1 MKKFRRHSQLARRR
15 HRKQSRRTFLQVEP
29 LEPRLLLHG
38 GSDSPHGHSPEHDL
52 SAHIHA
58 DLSIYV
64 NGQKEEIPADVGVDN
79 TGIISFSH
87 THGDDERLHMH
98 PVDIDGNGSTDNPA
112 DFLTVGDFFET
123 WRTNAGTPGNRAD
136 ALFDETRIFNNVVDA
151 TNELRMYV
159 NGFQVTSYEDYQI
172 HDEDQVVIAYGSAPV
187 VALETTHGIVL
198 MEMLPGVAPSTVA
211 NFLQYVNDGDYDN
224 SIVHRSANFNDGSDF
239 VIQGG
244 GFTTSSTTFSNTSQF
259 TSVPTDAQITNNFGL
274 SNTRGTVAMARLGGQ
289 VNSATS
295 QWFVNL
301 ADNTFLDSVDEGFTV
316 FAQVLDMGTVDAI
329 AAVPTQQEVSPFG
342 ELPVDTDGTLV
353 VVQSIAGDG
362 IVQGTV
368 FDDTDGNGS
377 QDGGELGLAGFTVYA
392 DADGD
397 EQLDDNEFR
406 TITAADG
413 SYQLRL
419 PNGSQTIR
427 QELIAPYRQAIP
439 VPPAGQSITVEL
451 GGTHTGVDF
460 ANTVVASPGTPDLL
474 PAFDTGSDSTDNI
487 TSNNNSST
495 ATVMQFTV
503 GSVIDGGLVRL
514 LAGNQE
520 IGQAVASGGQ
530 ATITTTGAVG
540 LLDGVNSVK
549 AIQVVNGGDSLPG
562 GSLAVT
568 VDTVVDPFSST
579 PPTSA
584 TIGTAFSYDVSNPEE
599 GDTGFT
605 YALSNALAG
614 MSINASSG
622 LVSWIPVANQLGNQQ
637 FSVVATDAAGN
648 QGTQDIP
655 LSVGGEVLVEYT
667 VELTDAQGSAITS
680 IPVGEQFLLNIL
692 VEDKRSQPR
701 GVFAGYTDVLF
712 DTSLASVSSY
722 VITVPSNGAAGIS
735 DGETL
740 TFDHP
745 GPDGTGGN
753 SDDIQY
759 VLEFDKD
766 SSVSGTN
773 VAVAIVDG
781 DSSIQVASTIADV
794 INNDAG
800 SANAALGFDVSLP
813 SDGKVHVFANNGT
826 ALTVSAGSSIGR
838 SSFTYG
844 PSYPSAQNGL
854 VGIGNGVL
862 DEAGAISGIPELGGG
877 QFQLFSIPVRA
888 ERGGTLVFQSDPAD
902 DLPSF
907 DTLLYGAITVNT
919 ANIIYGS
926 DSIAVT
932 LDFAAANDTVQFD
945 EDTTGN
951 TISVMSNDNI
961 PGGSTVKITSVG
973 QTDNGGAVSI
983 ASDELSLVYTPAAN
997 FFGLET
1003 FTYTIGNET
1012 GDSTATV
1019 SVQVFP
1025 QNDDPT
1031 ANNDSLDVNEDASS
1045 VLLDLLAND
1054 TFLPDVNETLQI
1066 VSSGTLSAG
1075 GTVTIA
1081 SNGSHVLYTPLANFD
1096 GQETFSY
1103 TISDGN
1109 GGTDT
1114 ATVTIDLQS
1123 SSDNPLAQTDSFSV
1137 DEDSTGNV
1145 LDVLANDNSP
1155 DSNTELLVTAVG
1167 TPTQG
1172 GIATIATDQKSILYS
1187 PAPDYFGTEAFTYT
1201 ISAGSSGS
1209 DDGVVLMTIADIADP
1224 PTANDD
1230 TFQVVVDSP
1239 GEDLD
1244 VRLNDTSAPDD
1255 VELLTITAVTTT
1267 AQGGVVTIEQG
1278 GTLVQ
1283 YIPPTGFSGQDSF
1296 SYTITDDDSLT
1307 DQAQVT
1313 VNVDAFQPG
1322 DISGSVFIDLD
1333 GDGIQDANEMVLQGI
1348 TISLSGTDFESN
1360 AVQLTRTTDST
1371 GAYSFQGLAPGSYVI
1386 TETQP
1391 EYLLDGLETVD
1402 AGAGTVTGGNEIT
1415 IQLVEGADLG
1425 GTNFAELGRK
1435 AAVLSL
1441 ADFFSAQPDPSLLVC
1456 TGTDPGFG
1464 WVALDTSWTGFES
1477 VDANLAAGN
1486 TAIDITVIDAGQS
1499 QQVTVDIGSGD
1510 PARTLY
1516 QDQSNQ
1522 LLAIS
1527 GTPELLGIQDN
1538 QQSGGDEADGESV
1551 SVGTVVDGAFADWSR
1566 SEGQTLADPLEE
1578 IHWQED
1584 AAEDYPAN
1592 VDLLLANWFTG

>member
-1 MKKFRRHSQLARRR
+1 MKKFRRHSQLAMRRR
-15 HRKQSRRTFLQVEP
+15 RKQARRTFLQVEP

-38 GSDSPHGHSPEHDL
+38 GSDSPHGHGPEHDL
-52 SAHIHA
+52 SDHIHA
-58 DLSIYV
+58 NLLIYV
-64 NGQKEEIPADVGVDN
+64 NGQKEEIPADVGVDSS
-79 TGIISFSH
+79 GIISLIH
-87 THGDDERLHMH
+87 THDDDERLHMH
-98 PVDIDGNGSTDNPA
+98 PADLDGDSSADNPA

-151 TNELRMYV
+151 THELRMYV

-172 HDEDQVVIAYGSAPV
+172 HDEDQIVIAYGSSPV

-198 MEMLPGVAPSTVA
+198 MEMLPGVAPATVA

-224 SIVHRSANFNDGSDF
+224 SIVHRSGKFNDGSDF

-244 GFTTSSTTFSNTSQF
+244 GFTTSGTTFINTSQF
-259 TSVPTDAQITNNFGL
+259 TSVPADAPIINNFGL

-316 FAQVLDMGTVDAI
+316 FAQVLDMGVVDAI
-329 AAVPTQQEVSPFG
+329 AAVPTRQEASPFG
-342 ELPVDTDGTLV
+342 ELPVDTDGSLV
-353 VVQSIAGDG
+353 VIQHVQGDG

-392 DADGD
+392 DADND
-397 EQLDDNEFR
+397 EHLDEDEFR
-406 TITAADG
+406 TVTAADG

-419 PNGSQTIR
+419 PSGSQTIR
-427 QELIAPYRQAIP
+427 QELIAPYRQAVP

-451 GGTHTGVDF
+451 EGTHAGVDF
-460 ANTVVASPGTPDLL
+460 ANTVVVSPGTPDLL

-487 TSNNNSST
+487 TSNDNSS
-495 ATVMQFTV
+495 ASTVMQFTV
-503 GSVIDGGLVRL
+503 GSVIDGALVRL
-514 LAGNQE
+514 LAGNLE

-540 LLDGVNSVK
+540 LLDGVNSIK

-568 VDTVVDPFSST
+568 VDTAVEPFNST

-584 TIGTAFSYDVSNPEE
+584 TIGTAFSYDLSNPEE
-599 GDTGFT
+599 GDAGFA
-605 YALSNALAG
+605 YSLSGALAG

-622 LVSWIPVANQLGNQQ
+622 LVSWTPVAGQLGSQQ

-648 QGTQDIP
+648 QRSQDIP
-655 LSVGGEVLVEYT
+655 LTVDGEVLVEYT

-680 IPVGEQFLLNIL
+680 IPAGDQFVLNIL

-745 GPDGTGGN
+745 GPDGAGGN

-759 VLEFDKD
+759 VLEFDKN

-781 DSSIQVASTIADV
+781 ETAIQVAGTIADV
-794 INNDAG
+794 LNNDAG
-800 SANAALGFDVSLP
+800 SANAGLGFDVSLP
-813 SDGKVHVFANNGT
+813 GDGEVHVFANNGT
-826 ALTVSAGSSIGR
+826 ALTVSVGSSIER

-862 DEAGAISGIPELGGG
+862 DEAGAISGISELGGG

-907 DTLLYGAITVNT
+907 DTLLYGAVTVNT

-926 DSIAVT
+926 DSLTVT
-932 LDFAAANDTVQFD
+932 IDFAAANDTVQFN

-951 TISVMSNDNI
+951 SIPVLSNDNI
-961 PGGSTVKITSVG
+961 PGGSDVKITSVG
-973 QTDNGGAVSI
+973 QTDNGGVVSI
-983 ASDELSLVYTPAAN
+983 ASDELSLVYTPAAD

-1003 FTYTIGNET
+1003 FTYTIGDET

-1031 ANNDSLDVNEDASS
+1031 ANNDSFNVDEDASS
-1045 VLLDLLAND
+1045 ILLDLLAND
-1054 TFLPDVNETLQI
+1054 VILPDVGETLQV
-1066 VSSGTLSAG
+1066 VSTGTPSAG

-1103 TISDGN
+1103 TIGDGN
-1109 GGTDT
+1109 GGSDT
-1114 ATVTIDLQS
+1114 ATVTVDLVAAG
-1123 SSDNPLAQTDSFSV
+1123 DNPVAQTDTLAV
-1137 DEDSTGNV
+1137 DEDSTQNS
-1145 LDVLANDNSP
+1145 LDVLANDNTP
-1155 DSNTELLVTAVG
+1155 DSGVELLIAAVG
-1167 TPTQG
+1167 SPSQG
-1172 GIATIATDQKSILYS
+1172 GIATVAGDQKSILYS
-1187 PAPDYFGTEAFTYT
+1187 PAPDFFGTETFSYT
-1201 ISAGSSGS
+1201 VSSGSGGS
-1209 DDGVVLMTIADIADP
+1209 DDGVVVMTVADVADA

-1244 VRLNDTSAPDD
+1244 VRLNDTSAPDA
-1255 VELLTITAVTTT
+1255 VEPLTITAVTTT
-1267 AQGGVVTIEQG
+1267 AQGGTVTIEQD

-1307 DQAQVT
+1307 DQALVT
-1313 VNVDAFQPG
+1313 VNVDDFQPG
-1322 DISGSVFIDLD
+1322 DISGTVFIDID
-1333 GDGIQDANEMVLQGI
+1333 GDGVQDTGEMVLQGI

-1371 GAYSFQGLAPGSYVI
+1371 GAYSFLGLAPGSYVI

-1415 IQLVEGADLG
+1415 IQLVEGADLV
-1425 GTNFAELGRK
+1425 GTNFAERGRK

-1441 ADFFSAQPDPSLLVC
+1441 ADFFSAQPEPSLLVC
-1456 TGTDPGFG
+1456 SGTDPGFG

-1477 VDANLAAGN
+1477 VDASLAAGN
-1486 TAIDITVIDAGQS
+1486 TAIDITVTDAGQS

-1516 QDQSNQ
+1516 QDPSNQ
-1522 LLAIS
+1522 LLGIS
-1527 GTPELLGIQDN
+1527 GTPDLLGIQDS
-1538 QQSGGDEADGESV
+1538 QQSGGNEADGESV
-1551 SVGTVVDGAFADWSR
+1551 SDGTVVDGAFADWSR
-1566 SEGQTLADPLEE
+1566 SEGQVQVDPLEE
-1578 IHWQED
+1578 IQWQED
-1584 AAEDYPAN
+1584 SVEDYPRN
-1592 VDLLLANWFTG
+1592 VDLLLANWFAG